1 MDMLVQLIGTDGTG
15 QIENLGSA
23 DKNPRGVAI
32 CLCND
37 VIRNTIPAR
46 MPTSR
51 NLPCIKATE
60 AEVLETIMRAPFLNL
75 MNY

>member
-1 MDMLVQLIGTDGTG
+1 MLVQLIGTGDTG
-15 QIENLGSA
+15 QIESLGGA
-23 DKNPRGVAI
+23 DKNPKGVAI

-51 NLPCIKATE
+51 NLPCVKATE

-75 MNY
+75 TNY